1 MQRLETM
8 LLMVVMVSSYLVTR
22 MQASRQRLPLIP
34 LMEASA
40 IDDDDVLRF
49 RSDTELELKW
59 QSFKEDYGSNILLH
73 RRRYTLYLLD
83 SLRQTKI
90 HRIVNKLFI

>member
-22 MQASRQRLPLIP
+22 MQAAPQSLPLIP

-73 RRRYTLYLLD
+73 RRRYIHSTYWIPLD
-83 SLRQTKI
+83 KPKYIEL
-90 HRIVNKLFI
+90 